1 VSNLRL
7 AQTIL
12 EQAYA
17 QGVSEVILCAG
28 ARNAPFVK
36 LLSQA
41 SPFKI
46 YSFFEERS
54 AAFFALGRAQSEG
67 RPVAV
72 ITTSGTAA
80 AELLPACIEADYQRK
95 PLLLITADRPRRY
108 RGSGAPQTI
117 IQTGIFSHYTG
128 GEWDIEGEWTG
139 DLSVLQEGRP
149 VHVNVCFDEPLLEG
163 DFLAWNLKSAPA
175 PRANSSFSAARKDKA
190 FIEMKKPLVIVG
202 GLTSS
207 EAGRVL
213 PILSGWKR
221 PLYLEGPSRLR
232 GLEALKDFELLGA
245 EKTFTH
251 LKFDG
256 VIRIG
261 SVPTLRYWRD
271 LEAGQLPVHCFS
283 DLPFSGLPRLKDV
296 SPLVDLPVDLK
307 FEFWSESERQKDR
320 DLARRREI
328 LLKEYPLSEPAWV
341 EWLSGQIPASAR
353 LFIGNSL
360 PIREWDFVAR
370 SSATRDVFANRGTNG
385 IDGLIS
391 TFAGTASESGAN
403 WALLGDLSLMYDLS
417 GPWALKQRPLKEF
430 NLVVINNG
438 GGQIFRRLFE
448 NSDFLNAHNLRFS
461 HWAKMWGLEYLEL
474 KDSRVN
480 LAGGQRVIEILPDAE
495 QTADFW
501 RAWESST

>member
-1 VSNLRL
+1 VSNLGL
-7 AQTIL
+7 AQTVL

-17 QGVSEVILCAG
+17 HGVREVILCAG

-36 LLSQA
+36 LLSRE

-54 AAFFALGRAQSEG
+54 AAFFALGRSQSEG

-80 AELLPACIEADYQRK
+80 AELLPACIEADHQRK

-117 IQTGIFSHYTG
+117 IQPGIFSHYTG
-128 GEWDIEGEWTG
+128 AEWDIEGDWSG
-139 DLSVLQEGRP
+139 DLSALQNGRP
-149 VHVNVCFDEPLLEG
+149 VHVNISFDEPLLEG
-163 DFLAWNLKSAPA
+163 EFLAWNLKSAA
-175 PRANSSFSAARKDKA
+175 SRSTALASAGRDNKA
-190 FIEMKKPLVIVG
+190 FLEMKKPLVIVG
-202 GLTSS
+202 GLSSS
-207 EAGRVL
+207 EAEKVL
-213 PILSGWKR
+213 PILSAWKR

-232 GLEALKDFELLGA
+232 GSEALKDFEIRGG
-245 EKTFTH
+245 EKTLAH

-256 VIRIG
+256 VIRVG

-271 LEAGQLPVHCFS
+271 LEAGALPVHCFS
-283 DLPFSGLPRLKDV
+283 DLPFSGLPRVKEV
-296 SPLVDLPVDLK
+296 SPLADLPINLK
-307 FEFWSESERQKDR
+307 FEFWNESERQKDR

-328 LLKEYPLSEPAWV
+328 LFNEYPLSEPAWV

-360 PIREWDFVAR
+360 PIREWDFSAR
-370 SSATRDVFANRGTNG
+370 SAAARDIFANRGTNG

-391 TFAGTASESGAN
+391 TFAGVGLEKGAN
-403 WALLGDLSLMYDLS
+403 WALIGDLSLMYDLS

-438 GGQIFRRLFE
+438 GGQIFRRMFE
-448 NSDFLNAHNLRFS
+448 NPDFLNAHDLRFS
-461 HWAKMWGLEYLEL
+461 HWAKMWGLDYLEL
-474 KDSRVN
+474 KDSRVD
-480 LAGGQRVIEILPDAE
+480 LKGGRRVIEILPDAG
-495 QTADFW
+495 QSADFW
-501 RAWESST
+501 RAWESSP